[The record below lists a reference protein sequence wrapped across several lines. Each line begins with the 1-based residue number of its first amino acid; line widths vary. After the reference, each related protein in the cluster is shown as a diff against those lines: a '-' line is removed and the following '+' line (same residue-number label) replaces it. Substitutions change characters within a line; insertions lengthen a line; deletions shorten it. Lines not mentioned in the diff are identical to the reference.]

1 MKRGIYMDK
10 LIEHLLKRELDYI
23 IDENKEKLILSD
35 EVYKKD
41 TKDENELENK
51 YLALDLSKQQ
61 RMIINDYIACIRT
74 TKDRCI
80 DLAYIAGIQDA
91 IKLLNSL
98 NLLKKDK
105 LKLD

>member
-1 MKRGIYMDK
+1 MNK
-10 LIEHLLKRELDYI
+10 LIEHLLKRELNYI

-61 RMIINDYIACIRT
+61 RMIINDYIGKSFIICSIR
-74 TKDRCI
+74 
-80 DLAYIAGIQDA
+80 
-91 IKLLNSL
+91 
-98 NLLKKDK
+98 
-105 LKLD
+105 

>member
-1 MKRGIYMDK
+1 MDK

-51 YLALDLSKQQ
+51 YLALGLSKQQ
-61 RMIINDYIACIRT
+61 RMIIND
-74 TKDRCI
+74 
-80 DLAYIAGIQDA
+80 
-91 IKLLNSL
+91 
-98 NLLKKDK
+98 
-105 LKLD
+105 

>member
-1 MKRGIYMDK
+1 MDK

-61 RMIINDYIACIRT
+61 KMIINDYIACIRI

-80 DLAYIAGIQDA
+80 DLAYIAGIQDV